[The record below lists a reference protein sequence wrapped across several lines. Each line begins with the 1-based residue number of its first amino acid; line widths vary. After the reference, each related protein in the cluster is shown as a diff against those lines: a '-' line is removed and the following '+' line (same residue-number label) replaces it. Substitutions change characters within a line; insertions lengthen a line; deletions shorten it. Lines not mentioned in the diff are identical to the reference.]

1 MKKRRIPTAEEI
13 MIPLEE
19 YPHIPYWFTLRQAL
33 VELENA
39 ALTTARGRR
48 SLPRVVLV
56 FDESYQLLGMA
67 RRRDLLR
74 LLQLETV
81 AGTGGPRRFF
91 RRTPQAPTELDDAT
105 LARLREHAE
114 RPVSDA
120 MTPIAATVAA
130 DDPLLKVARELVE
143 HDVALLPV
151 IRDGSVAGVVRTVEV
166 LHHVTALLGED

>member
-1 MKKRRIPTAEEI
+1 MKTPTAAEI

-19 YPHIPYWFTLRQAL
+19 YPHIPYWFTIRQAL

-39 ALTTARGRR
+39 ALTTSGGRR

-56 FDESYQLLGMA
+56 FNESYQLLGMA

-74 LLQLETV
+74 ALQLDTV
-81 AGTGGPRRFF
+81 SGRGAGHRRLF
-91 RRTPQAPTELDDAT
+91 RRDAAAPQEVNEEILG
-105 LARLREHAE
+105 RLREHAE

-120 MTPIAATVAA
+120 MTPISATVSA

-151 IRDGSVAGVVRTVEV
+151 LREGSVAGVVRTVEV
-166 LHHVTALLGED
+166 LHHVTALLGEA